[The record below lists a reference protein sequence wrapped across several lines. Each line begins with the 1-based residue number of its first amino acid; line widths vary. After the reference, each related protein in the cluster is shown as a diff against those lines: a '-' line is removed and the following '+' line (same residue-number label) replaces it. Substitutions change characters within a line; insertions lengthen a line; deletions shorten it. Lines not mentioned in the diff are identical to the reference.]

1 MKNLEFLNKA
11 LACLKPVNEQDVAP
25 VGTVT
30 VMDDNGQPEVSPA
43 TDYASRELRA
53 GDRITL
59 DFGDHFVGYFRMKLG
74 YTGSHPDAPVLLRL
88 RFAENAKELLEKKEE
103 YHGWVCPSW
112 IQDEQIHVDIVPSV
126 VSLPRRYALRY
137 AEIEVLEI
145 SSKFNLVI
153 EDVKLRAVSGADDSK
168 LIPCALDDEFS
179 RIDAIA
185 VRTLHNCKQVV
196 FEDGPKRDRRLWLG
210 DLRLQAMADY
220 YTYRDYDM
228 VKACLYLFAALP
240 MPDGWVGAC
249 LFLEPEPEVDDT
261 FILDYSLLYVN
272 ALLDYY
278 KATGD
283 IETLRDL
290 KDTAFLQIDLAAQR
304 LDERSIIKDSD
315 ERGWCFLDWNLDL
328 NRQAGAQGVLL
339 YSLKAA
345 FEIAVLLNDL
355 DKKRVYDQLY
365 YSCLNA
371 ANEHLWDEEAGFY
384 VSGADRQ
391 ISWAS
396 QIWMILGGACDR
408 SRARDILKRLPGS
421 EAFGMVTPY
430 IHHYYIEALIESGE
444 RSKALNVI
452 REYWGGMVKHGADTF
467 WELYNPDNP
476 YESPYGG
483 TIVNSYC
490 HAWSCAPAYFL
501 RRYFTP

>member
-1 MKNLEFLNKA
+1 MKNLDLLNKA
-11 LACLKPVNEQDVAP
+11 LALLKPVHEEDISVAKTVTIEEHDGKPEVAP
-25 VGTVT
+25 AP
-30 VMDDNGQPEVSPA
+30 DYPA
-43 TDYASRELRA
+43 KELHT
-53 GDRITL
+53 GDKITL
-59 DFGDHFVGYFRMKLG
+59 DFGDHYVGYFRMKLG
-74 YTGSHPDAPVLLRL
+74 YSGSHPDAPVLLRL

-103 YHGWVCPSW
+103 YHGWVSPSW
-112 IQDEQIHVDIVPSV
+112 IQDEQIHVDVIPSV

-137 AEIEVLEI
+137 AQIEVVEI
-145 SSKFNLVI
+145 SSKFKLIV
-153 EDVKLRAVSGADDSK
+153 EDVKVRAVSGADDSK
-168 LIPCALDDEFS
+168 LMPCALEEECS
-179 RIDAIA
+179 LIDKIA
-185 VRTLHNCKQVV
+185 VHTLHNCKQVV

-210 DLRLQAMADY
+210 DLRLQALADY

-240 MPDGWVGAC
+240 MPDGRVGAC

-278 KATGD
+278 KATED
-283 IETLRDL
+283 IETLKEL
-290 KDTAFLQIDLAAQR
+290 KDTAFLQIELAVRQ
-304 LDERSIIKDSD
+304 LDKAHIVKDSD
-315 ERGWCFLDWNLDL
+315 KVGWAFLDWNLGL

-345 FEIAVLLNDL
+345 FEIAVILNDL
-355 DKKRVYDQLY
+355 EKKRDYDQLY

-371 ANEHLWDEEAGFY
+371 ANDVLWDDHLGFY

-408 SRARDILKRLPGS
+408 SRARDILKRLPDSG
-421 EAFGMVTPY
+421 ALGMVTPY

-452 REYWGGMVKHGADTF
+452 KEYWGGMVKLGADTF

-501 RRYFTP
+501 RRYFNQ

>member
-1 MKNLEFLNKA
+1 MKNLDFLNKA
-11 LACLKPVNEQDVAP
+11 LSLLKPVNEEDVSALK
-25 VGTVT
+25 TVT
-30 VMDDNGQPEVSPA
+30 VEEREGKPA
-43 TDYASRELRA
+43 VIPAADYSSRELQA
-53 GDRITL
+53 GDKVTL
-59 DFGDHFVGYFRMKLG
+59 DFGDHYVGYFRMKLG

-88 RFAENAKELLEKKEE
+88 RFAEHPMEFLEKKEE

-126 VSLPRRYALRY
+126 VPLPRRYALRY
-137 AEIEVLEI
+137 AEVEVVEI
-145 SSKFNLVI
+145 SSKFKLVI

-168 LIPCALDDEFS
+168 LTACALDDECD

-210 DLRLQAMADY
+210 DLRLQALADY
-220 YTYRDYDM
+220 FTYKDYDM

-240 MPDGWVGAC
+240 MPDGRVGAC

-278 KATGD
+278 KATED
-283 IETLRDL
+283 IETLKEL
-290 KDTAFLQIDLAAQR
+290 KDTAFLQIELAVQQ
-304 LDERSIIKDSD
+304 LDKAHIIKDSD
-315 ERGWCFLDWNLDL
+315 KVGWAFLDWNLAL

-339 YSLKAA
+339 YALKAA

-355 DKKRVYDQLY
+355 EKKRVYDQLY

-371 ANEHLWDEEAGFY
+371 ANEILWDEKAGFY

-408 SRARDILKRLPGS
+408 SRARDILKRLSDSG
-421 EAFGMVTPY
+421 ALGMVTPY
-430 IHHYYIEALIESGE
+430 IHHYYIEALIECGE

-452 REYWGGMVKHGADTF
+452 KDYWGGMVKLGADTF

-501 RRYFTP
+501 RRYFNQ

>member
-1 MKNLEFLNKA
+1 MKNLDFLNKA
-11 LACLKPVNEQDVAP
+11 LSLLKPVHEEVAKP
-25 VGTVT
+25 VSTVQ
-30 VMDDNGQPEVSPA
+30 VESVDEKPAVSPA
-43 TDYASRELRA
+43 PEFSSMELTV
-53 GDRITL
+53 GDKVTI
-59 DFGDHFVGYFRMKLG
+59 DFGNHFVGYFGMKLSF
-74 YTGSHPDAPVLLRL
+74 TGSHPDAPVLLRL
-88 RFAENAKELLEKKEE
+88 RFAENATELLEKQED
-103 YHGWVCPSW
+103 YHGWVCSSW
-112 IQDEQIHVDIVPSV
+112 IQEEQIHVDIVPSFV
-126 VSLPRRYALRY
+126 DLPRRYALRY
-137 AEIEVLEI
+137 AEIEVLAI
-145 SSKFNLVI
+145 SSKFKLVI
-153 EDVKLRAVSGADDSK
+153 EDVRLRAVSGADNSK
-168 LIPCALDDEFS
+168 LLPSALNEECS
-179 RIDAIA
+179 RIDEIA

-210 DLRLQAMADY
+210 DLRLQALADY

-240 MPDGWVGAC
+240 MPDGRVGAC

-272 ALLDYY
+272 ALLDYF
-278 KATGD
+278 KATD
-283 IETLRDL
+283 DMETLKEL
-290 KDTAFLQIDLAAQR
+290 KDTAFLQIDLAAKQ
-304 LDERSIIKDSD
+304 LDKSYIIKDSD
-315 ERGWCFLDWNLDL
+315 KMGWAFLDWNLAL

-371 ANEHLWDEEAGFY
+371 ANEILWNEKEGFY
-384 VSGADRQ
+384 LSGADRQ
-391 ISWAS
+391 LSWAS

-408 SRARDILKRLPGS
+408 NRARDILKRLPDSGALS
-421 EAFGMVTPY
+421 MVTPY
-430 IHHYYIEALIESGE
+430 IHHYYVEALIECGE

-452 REYWGGMVKHGADTF
+452 REYWGGMVKMGADTF
-467 WELYNPDNP
+467 WELYNPQNP